1 MWILHPSYW
10 KGVQLVHYAHHDD
23 LAGALTY
30 SPPIQIT
37 DWRVKLLPIAKH
49 LIRDF
54 PKGEEFFADPKAESQ
69 LWSYD
74 EYPVAAGDEIMNK
87 LGAEVIQ
94 NLPRV
99 SCPLLIFYSTKDP
112 MVGKKG
118 IQLLYDRVSSTDKD
132 LVILHE
138 SGHVVTVDSEWEVVA
153 EKSYQF
159 IVERVPQVA

>member
-1 MWILHPSYW
+1 VVNFQTRS
-10 KGVQLVHYAHHDD
+10 
-23 LAGALTY
+23 
-30 SPPIQIT
+30 
-37 DWRVKLLPIAKH
+37 
-49 LIRDF
+49 
-54 PKGEEFFADPKAESQ
+54 KGEEFFADPKAESQ

-118 IQLLYDRVSSTDKD
+118 IQLLYDQVSSTDKD

-153 EKSYQF
+153 EKSYQRLPPP
-159 IVERVPQVA
+159 VLSLLRRPGVVRRRLGGSAHGRQERRAK